1 MAYSDGVT
9 PYDKNAGR
17 DRPLWWWAGVAA
29 ALLLVALAAYF
40 YWIRAQAP
48 APPVVAETAPAPEM
62 KSEAPAEPVIEHP
75 VETPAPAPVA
85 LNESDAP
92 MAAAL
97 GELMG
102 RERLSDWF
110 FPDAL
115 VRRFVATVDNL
126 SRPMVA
132 MRVRALKP
140 VGGPFAVDKDAD
152 EFVISSANAAR
163 YVPYVRAL
171 ESVDTK
177 QLAGLYLRFYPWFQQ
192 AYEELGYP
200 KGYFNDRLVTVIDH
214 LLATPE
220 PKGPLKLVQPKV
232 FYQYADPEL
241 ESLSAGQKALLRTG
255 PENSRRIK
263 ARLRALRDEIARR

>member
-1 MAYSDGVT
+1 MKS
-9 PYDKNAGR
+9 YDDNAERG
-17 DRPLWWWAGVAA
+17 RPLWWWAGVAA

-40 YWIRAQAP
+40 YWTRTPAP
-48 APPVVAETAPAPEM
+48 ALPAVSEPAPAPEM

-75 VETPAPAPVA
+75 VQAPEPAPVA
-85 LNESDAP
+85 LNDSDSQ
-92 MAAAL
+92 MTAAL
-97 GELMG
+97 GELIG
-102 RERLSDWF
+102 GERLAKWF
-110 FPDAL
+110 FTDAL

-132 MRVRALKP
+132 MRVRVLKP
-140 VGGPFAVDKDAD
+140 VSGPFGVDKDGED
-152 EFVISSANAAR
+152 FVISSANAAR

-177 QLAGLYLRFYPWFQQ
+177 QLAGVYLRFYPWFQQ

-200 KGYFNDRLVTVIDH
+200 KGYFNDRLVAVIDH

-232 FYQYADPEL
+232 LYQFADPEL
-241 ESLSAGQKALLRTG
+241 ESLSAGQKALLRIG

-263 ARLRALRDEIARR
+263 AKLRALRDEITRR

>member
-1 MAYSDGVT
+1 MRYED
-9 PYDKNAGR
+9 NAAP
-17 DRPLWWWAGVAA
+17 DRPLWWWSGLAA

-40 YWIRAQAP
+40 YWNRAP
-48 APPVVAETAPAPEM
+48 APALPVVSEPAPPPAVT
-62 KSEAPAEPVIEHP
+62 SEAPAEPVIEHP
-75 VETPAPAPVA
+75 VQAPEPAPVA
-85 LNESDAP
+85 LDDSDAS

-97 GELMG
+97 GELIG
-102 RERLSDWF
+102 RDRLANWF
-110 FPDAL
+110 FSDAL

-126 SRPMVA
+126 PRSMVA
-132 MRVRALKP
+132 MRVRALQP
-140 VGGPFAVDKDAD
+140 VGGPFGVDRDGE

-177 QLAGLYLRFYPWFQQ
+177 QLAGVYLRFYPWFQQ

-220 PKGPLKLVQPKV
+220 PKGPVKLVQPKV
-232 FYQYADPEL
+232 LYQFADPEL
-241 ESLSAGQKALLRTG
+241 EALSSGQKALLRIG

-263 ARLRALRDEIARR
+263 AKLRALREEVARQ